1 MQEDARNWKCNSST
15 YQFKQERPAASVV
28 KMSTSGDM
36 HFNLSANVKTRNQL
50 SELYQKWFA
59 GLCTGQ

>member
-50 SELYQKWFA
+50 SELYQK
-59 GLCTGQ
+59 